1 MCNALH
7 AAEARTLS
15 AITALK
21 SRIAD
26 IIEPDFGLL
35 NELLSLEVLSRREYE
50 DVRSERTMYERN
62 NALMDIFTTED
73 QCVKFVT
80 ALDATGQQHVRN
92 YITVNGGQKHNY
104 VVTCK
109 CSVGLYRIAF
119 VRLMV

>member
-1 MCNALH
+1 MH

-21 SRIAD
+21 SRLAD

-35 NELLSLEVLSRREYE
+35 DELLRLKGLSRREYE

-62 NALMDIFTTED
+62 NALMDILTTED

-80 ALDATGQQHVRN
+80 ALEATGQQHVIN
-92 YITVNGGQKHNY
+92 YVTENGGQNH
-104 VVTCK
+104 K

-119 VRLMV
+119 ACLMV